1 MKNIFKLTKL
11 RPLIK
16 FKGYKYIGTHDSY
29 EGVNY
34 YLRQYDNHNNYEFME
49 AKIEGT
55 NGLFKKYMLAS
66 GTSIK
71 ILDSFMFSY
80 LKHRNDK
87 DIDSLMEHGF
97 VKKSLEENNFST
109 SLVKIYSNDVPK
121 RIADTD
127 YYKNLIKDGF
137 KVLYVMNNENSK
149 RQYSTVHLTMVKEL
163 KQKLIDEDLSYV
175 VFKNAEFTVKP
186 SFINKTGKDKYAMF
200 ELPSLNIPTSILK

>member
-137 KVLYVMNNENSK
+137 KVLYVMNNEHSK